1 MNWKR
6 FHLVLCMLLLAAC
19 STARGEKTRVLIV
32 DGFSNHDWQRT
43 TACLRMLL
51 ENEGSYSV
59 DVSTFPARATEAER
73 EAWHPDFKGYDVV
86 IQNTNGGTNGPEWGA
101 GAKKAL
107 EQYLAEGGGML
118 AFHSANNAFP
128 RWPEYNRMIGLGWR
142 PRDYGTSLVITDD
155 EAILRLPPGEGGHT
169 SHGERVDALV
179 TRLGRAPHS
188 CRTAAPLEN
197 GGR

>member
-128 RWPEYNRMIGLGWR
+128 
-142 PRDYGTSLVITDD
+142 
-155 EAILRLPPGEGGHT
+155 
-169 SHGERVDALV
+169 
-179 TRLGRAPHS
+179 
-188 CRTAAPLEN
+188 
-197 GGR
+197 GGRNTTA